1 MASNHTRPRKKGGAL
16 KILLVLLVLMLAA
29 AGGAFL
35 GNFQAGVTAG
45 DLLVQLVHNAGLSFF
60 VGVVGLQQQLLGHE
74 ADAGILDAGQ
84 CLDGGLN
91 FGGAVRAV
99 DFDLEFLLHGGSLL
113 YI

>member
-1 MASNHTRPRKKGGAL
+1 MGCFMAELTARSQNRARPFLA
-16 KILLVLLVLMLAA
+16 VLTAS
-29 AGGAFL
+29 FST
-35 GNFQAGVTAG
+35 GVR
-45 DLLVQLVHNAGLSFF
+45 NLSSI
-60 VGVVGLQQQLLGHE
+60 GLQQQLLGHE